1 MDKGEVIIYQAQ
13 DGSAILK
20 VKLEDESVW
29 LSLNQMATLFNRD
42 KSVISRYIRNI
53 YKEQELEWNS
63 TVAKNATVQNED
75 GREVVRQI
83 DYYNL
88 DVIISVGYRVR
99 SKQGTQFRIWANK
112 ILKEY
117 LVKGYV
123 VNEKIKLQ
131 QYNDLKQTVKLLSN
145 VIHAKELSADEATG
159 LLQVIGDFT
168 YALDTLDRY
177 DYQELTVEH
186 TTSKETIPYFF
197 KGYIKACKI

>member
-197 KGYIKACKI
+197 KGYIKACEI